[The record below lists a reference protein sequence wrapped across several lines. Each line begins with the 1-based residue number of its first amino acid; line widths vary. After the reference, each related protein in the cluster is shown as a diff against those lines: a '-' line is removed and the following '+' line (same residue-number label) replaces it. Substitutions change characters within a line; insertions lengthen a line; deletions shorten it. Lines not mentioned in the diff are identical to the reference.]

1 MILSKHGAGH
11 MNFRFFFPVFVYIF
25 FHINLIQN
33 KNQKNKSQ
41 DVHYQKYKNS
51 PRLFANNNRKILF
64 TYENMLKILLKK
76 TGENKTFVKI
86 LTTKLMKDNFK
97 SDSYMKT
104 NLTSLFFLTLTG
116 YLYWISDYSK

>member
-1 MILSKHGAGH
+1 MFTI
-11 MNFRFFFPVFVYIF
+11 
-25 FHINLIQN
+25 
-33 KNQKNKSQ
+33 KNI
-41 DVHYQKYKNS
+41 KNS

-104 NLTSLFFLTLTG
+104 NLTSLFFLTLTE